1 MTAQAFENVNI
12 YALLFKMRHLK
23 PVATRHQ
30 LQGSIVSTLISML
43 PTQPFGLQIFAE
55 EVLGY
60 SNVSIVRMS
69 DPTHAFDPDHQF
81 SYISS
86 CSDLRW
92 VNFYLQFLRTLVR
105 ILVIKIPENTL

>member
-1 MTAQAFENVNI
+1 MQQSVSSL
-12 YALLFKMRHLK
+12 YCMHALSHVL
-23 PVATRHQ
+23 
-30 LQGSIVSTLISML
+30 SMGAIRSL
-43 PTQPFGLQIFAE
+43 WFCLTTQPFYLQIFAE

-105 ILVIKIPENTL
+105 ILAVKDS